1 MTTQEQVD
9 VAGGGPY
16 TPTGNS
22 DFSTKDHDEDRARNM
37 DDRIHRSESW
47 LELNYWPM
55 WERTWESYSGYRQP
69 ITLNDPTIAPPMNL
83 DGAFASDSVAILRQA
98 SSRIKRQDR
107 TDGLPV
113 LWNACQR
120 MVARVNANVPI
131 ITCRSQDTA
140 RADRLSASYMYFYD
154 KAQRKSRVV
163 NKTLTSAWI
172 TGWGPNSW
180 GWDDTT
186 IKRVRLVRPER
197 MTDDMIAAVLETYE
211 PQLVPIIEDIAN
223 AASLDP
229 NDQEAMDD
237 AALQAIPVLAQQYGH
252 KGRLRIIY
260 DERGYVG
267 PSVKY
272 TFPGDIF
279 PEPEFDTLSTCAY
292 VGEYMRV
299 GIEWFQELYERHKLP
314 DGNYDP
320 DLARRIELVMTDK
333 PNGEPRGIGTQSER
347 LRLNMYNLVKRS
359 AATNPANESVNS
371 DDIEV
376 RWSIHKIE
384 YPGRGGD
391 DATVEYKCGD
401 IWLGHFYYPY
411 LIGDGKIARTE
422 LRIVDN
428 ILGGPGDSPAHHIVS
443 LADMYAQSFFQRHDL
458 IDAIS
463 RPLLWTDDAA
473 LWSNPEFFTRNTSG
487 FRVVYTRGGGK
498 SFGFEQ
504 SGPAIA
510 SALSSMNTDESSM
523 KLISST
529 VGDNNLSNM
538 AELQPNQND
547 TATGARIMD
556 RNAAI
561 MSGQTTSMFV
571 QKIGEDCEMMRELL
585 RSELNEDLALDLG
598 QYHLMTGQSS
608 QLEDVE
614 TSMVTMEPEDYED
627 DGEIIV
633 DSTSMFPD
641 AKMNKVNEANLVYGL
656 AKENPDKMH
665 IDEAIKDVLK
675 AMGKGKD
682 IERLMIPPPPPGS
695 PAQAN
700 PMAALQGLMG
710 GKGGP
715 ADGKQ
720 NSGPPSE
727 PGQGPANTNPTSPV
741 PGGGGGGKPNG
752 IPPITVPGLQ
762 LPGNVAGGGVELE
775 GQLASRGGVPLT

>member
-1 MTTQEQVD
+1 MTEQDRID

-16 TPTGNS
+16 IPSGNV
-22 DFSTKDHDEDRARNM
+22 DFSQGDHDDDRARNM
-37 DDRIHRSESW
+37 DDRIHRSENW
-47 LELNYWPM
+47 LENNFWPV
-55 WERTWESYSGYRQP
+55 WERTWESYSGFRKP
-69 ITLNDPTIAPPMNL
+69 IVLNDPTMAAPGTL
-83 DGAFASDSVAILRQA
+83 DGAFASDSVAILRAA
-98 SSRIKRQDR
+98 SNRVQRQDR

-120 MVARVNANVPI
+120 VVARVNANVPI
-131 ITCRSQDTA
+131 ITCRSHDPA

-163 NKTLTSAWI
+163 NKTLTSTWI

-197 MTDDMIAAVLETYE
+197 MTDDMITAVLETYK
-211 PQLVPIIEDIAN
+211 PQLATIIEDIVT
-223 AASLDP
+223 AAGIDP
-229 NDQEAMDD
+229 NDEEAMDD
-237 AALQAIPVLAQQYGH
+237 ASLQAIPVLAQQYGH
-252 KGRLRIIY
+252 KGRLRLIY

-320 DLARRIELVMTDK
+320 ELGTRIQRVMDEK
-333 PNGEPRGIGTQSER
+333 PHGDVRAIGSQSER
-347 LRLNMYNLVKRS
+347 LRGNLYNLIKRS
-359 AATNPANESVNS
+359 TSNNPSNEGTNA
-371 DDIEV
+371 DDMEV
-376 RWSIHKIE
+376 RWGVHKIE
-384 YPGRGGD
+384 YPGRGGE
-391 DATVEYKCGD
+391 DATVEYKCGN
-401 IWLGHFYYPY
+401 IWLGHFYYPF
-411 LIGDGKIARTE
+411 LIGDGKVARTE
-422 LRIVDN
+422 LRIVES
-428 ILGGPGDSPAHHIVS
+428 ILGGIGESPAHHIVS

-510 SALSSMNTDESSM
+510 SALSSMNSDESAM
-523 KLISST
+523 KLIQST
-529 VGDNNLSNM
+529 TGDSNLGNM
-538 AELQPNQND
+538 AELTPGQNN
-547 TATGARIMD
+547 TATGAKIMD
-556 RNAAI
+556 RNTAI
-561 MSGQTTSMFV
+561 LSGQTTSMFV

-598 QYHLMTGQSS
+598 QYHMLSGQSAKL
-608 QLEDVE
+608 QEVDE
-614 TSMVTMEPEDYED
+614 SMVTMEPEDYED
-627 DGEIIV
+627 DGEIII
-633 DSTSMFPD
+633 DSTSIFPD
-641 AKMNKVNEANLVYGL
+641 AKQNKVNEANLIYGL

-665 IDEAIKDVLK
+665 IDECIKDVLK

-682 IERLMIPPPPPGS
+682 ISRIMIPPPPPGS
-695 PAQAN
+695 EEANAQAN
-700 PMAALQGLMG
+700 PMEALKGALQ

-715 ADGKQ
+715 PNGQANAAPNQPG
-720 NSGPPSE
+720 GPP
-727 PGQGPANTNPTSPV
+727 QGPANTNPTSPV
-741 PGGGGGGKPNG
+741 PAGGAAGNANG
-752 IPPITVPGLQ
+752 VPATSVPGTAA
-762 LPGNVAGGGVELE
+762 PELE
-775 GQLASRGGVPLT
+775 GQQASHGGVPLM

>member
-1 MTTQEQVD
+1 MM
-9 VAGGGPY
+9 PHCKRSLSS
-16 TPTGNS
+16 PN
-22 DFSTKDHDEDRARNM
+22 NM
-37 DDRIHRSESW
+37 DI
-47 LELNYWPM
+47 
-55 WERTWESYSGYRQP
+55 
-69 ITLNDPTIAPPMNL
+69 
-83 DGAFASDSVAILRQA
+83 
-98 SSRIKRQDR
+98 
-107 TDGLPV
+107 
-113 LWNACQR
+113 
-120 MVARVNANVPI
+120 RV
-131 ITCRSQDTA
+131 
-140 RADRLSASYMYFYD
+140 
-154 KAQRKSRVV
+154 
-163 NKTLTSAWI
+163 
-172 TGWGPNSW
+172 
-180 GWDDTT
+180 
-186 IKRVRLVRPER
+186 
-197 MTDDMIAAVLETYE
+197 
-211 PQLVPIIEDIAN
+211 
-223 AASLDP
+223 
-229 NDQEAMDD
+229 
-237 AALQAIPVLAQQYGH
+237 
-252 KGRLRIIY
+252 
-260 DERGYVG
+260 GYVG

-585 RSELNEDLALDLG
+585 RSELN
-598 QYHLMTGQSS
+598 
-608 QLEDVE
+608 
-614 TSMVTMEPEDYED
+614 
-627 DGEIIV
+627 
-633 DSTSMFPD
+633 
-641 AKMNKVNEANLVYGL
+641 
-656 AKENPDKMH
+656 
-665 IDEAIKDVLK
+665 
-675 AMGKGKD
+675 
-682 IERLMIPPPPPGS
+682 
-695 PAQAN
+695 
-700 PMAALQGLMG
+700 
-710 GKGGP
+710 
-715 ADGKQ
+715 
-720 NSGPPSE
+720 
-727 PGQGPANTNPTSPV
+727 
-741 PGGGGGGKPNG
+741 
-752 IPPITVPGLQ
+752 
-762 LPGNVAGGGVELE
+762 
-775 GQLASRGGVPLT
+775 